1 MTDPRARHRVASAAD
16 VSAGRRPRAPLA
28 QLVRR
33 SRLLAATDHGACAG
47 SCSAKLSR
55 TDDAPG
61 GELLWITGLG
71 DGLVA
76 RPAAD
81 LLGLRLEA
89 LLPLLDFETAAG
101 EELLRALAGLRLPF
115 RLAGYAAEALAHAL
129 VPATHV
135 DLTFPD
141 AVMAICD
148 ASAGPRL
155 THECFGAAAAW
166 VPFACD
172 GLAFARAVGA
182 AAAAPGVRL
191 ALLEK
196 QGLLTWGATAEA
208 CHAATL
214 AATERAAAFVASRGR
229 GAPGRGRGRAC
240 APPSERRRRA
250 VLAHVLRVLRREL
263 SPAAAAALEAD
274 SSPELLAFLC
284 ERDAPL
290 LSQAGPTCP
299 RQVPLTRR
307 LPLWI
312 DYDPAR
318 EDAGELT
325 ARIRSGLG
333 RYRARAR
340 WEAAACGSSL
350 PGATDLD
357 PRVVLVG
364 RIGMVAAGAGGDAA
378 RRAARAYRH
387 AVVVMTGAAAID
399 RFVAPTA
406 LECAPF
412 QPAPPAGDGL

>member
-1 MTDPRARHRVASAAD
+1 MTGGARRHVSNAAHAASLRA
-16 VSAGRRPRAPLA
+16 PQTPLA

-33 SRLLAATDHGACAG
+33 ARVLAAADRGTCAG
-47 SCSAKLSR
+47 SCSAKLSQ
-55 TDDAPG
+55 TDDALG
-61 GELLWITGLG
+61 GELLWVTGLG
-71 DGLVA
+71 DGLAA

-81 LLGLRLEA
+81 LLGLRLAA
-89 LLPLLDFETAAG
+89 LLPLLELEAAAD
-101 EELLRALAGLRLPF
+101 EELLTALASVRLPF

-129 VPATHV
+129 VPATNV

-141 AVMAICD
+141 PVMAICD
-148 ASAGPRL
+148 ASAGARL
-155 THECFGAAAAW
+155 TRECFGAAAAW
-166 VPFACD
+166 VPFARD

-182 AAAAPGVRL
+182 AAAVPGVRL

-196 QGLLTWGATAEA
+196 RGLLTWGATAEA
-208 CHAATL
+208 CQAATL
-214 AATERAAAFVASRGR
+214 AATERAAAFVAARGG
-229 GAPGRGRGRAC
+229 GAPSGGRSC
-240 APPSERRRRA
+240 ASPTARRRRA

-263 SPAAAAALEAD
+263 APGAAGAFEAD
-274 SSPELLAFLC
+274 GSAELLAFLC

-290 LSQAGPTCP
+290 LSQAGPACP

-307 LPLWI
+307 LPLWV

-318 EDAGELT
+318 EDACELT

-340 WEAAACGSSL
+340 WEAAVCGRRAAVE
-350 PGATDLD
+350 PD

-364 RIGMVAAGAGGDAA
+364 GIGMVAVGADGDAA

-387 AVVVMTGAAAID
+387 AVVVMTGATAID

-406 LECAPF
+406 LECASF
-412 QPAPPAGDGL
+412 LPP